1 MPVTNL
7 KSVKLLFHMRSYLLL
22 FVILASLT
30 LSGCKDKV
38 PENEINASGT
48 IEATDVTVSSKIAG
62 QIRNILVDEGSII
75 KKDDI
80 LVVLDHE
87 LLDIQ
92 LRQAAAGVDIA
103 QAQLDLLISGARKED
118 ITLAQDQVEST
129 KITLDQATA
138 DKDRFIKLY
147 ETNTITLKQLEDVTT
162 KYDIAFNQYK
172 SAEENLNKIK
182 NITRKEDI
190 ESAKANVQKNK
201 VSMELIQQNID
212 DCTIKSPVTGIV
224 SKKFSETGEYVTPGS
239 SILKIADLKTV
250 NLYIYI
256 TEPELGK
263 VKLGQSADVT
273 IDSYKDKVYKGEIIY
288 ISQEAEFTPKSIQT
302 KEERTKLVY
311 AVKIKIPNPD
321 MDLKSGM
328 PADAKL
334 IIN

>member
-1 MPVTNL
+1 MKFNYIL
-7 KSVKLLFHMRSYLLL
+7 I
-22 FVILASLT
+22 VILIALT
-30 LSGCKDKV
+30 FYGCNDKE

-48 IEATDVTVSSKIAG
+48 IESTDVTVSSKIAG
-62 QIRNILVDEGSII
+62 QILNILVDEGSII
-75 KKDDI
+75 KSDDI

-103 QAQLDLLISGARKED
+103 QAQLDLLLSGARKED
-118 ITLAQDQVEST
+118 IKLAQDQVESA
-129 KITLDQATA
+129 KINLDQATS
-138 DKDRFIKLY
+138 DKNRFEKLY
-147 ETNTITLKQLEDVTT
+147 ETNTITLKQLEDVVT
-162 KYDIAFNQYK
+162 KYEIALNQYN
-172 SAEENLNKIK
+172 SADENLVKIK

-224 SKKFSETGEYVTPGS
+224 SKKFSEVGEYLTPGS
-239 SILKIADLKTV
+239 SVMKISDLKTV

-263 VKLGQSADVT
+263 IKLGQSADVT
-273 IDSYKDKVYKGEIIY
+273 IDSYKDKIYKGEIIY
-288 ISQEAEFTPKSIQT
+288 ISPEAEFTPKSIQT

-311 AVKIKIPNPD
+311 SVKIKIPNPD
-321 MDLKSGM
+321 LDLKSGM

>member
-1 MPVTNL
+1 M
-7 KSVKLLFHMRSYLLL
+7 KIHILL
-22 FVILASLT
+22 ILIITAFSFT
-30 LSGCKDKV
+30 GCKDKV
-38 PENEINASGT
+38 PDNEINASGT
-48 IEATDVTVSSKIAG
+48 IEATDVTISSKIAG
-62 QIRNILVDEGSII
+62 QIRDILVDEGSII
-75 KKDDI
+75 KTDDI

-103 QAQLDLLISGARKED
+103 QAQLDLLLSGARKED
-118 ITLAQDQVEST
+118 IILAQDQVESA
-129 KITLDQATA
+129 KINLDQASA
-138 DKDRFIKLY
+138 DKERFEKLY
-147 ETNTITLKQLEDVTT
+147 STYTITLKQLEDVLT
-162 KYDIAFNQYK
+162 KYEIAVNQYN
-172 SAEENLNKIK
+172 SAQENLNKIR

-190 ESAKANVQKNK
+190 ESAKANVQKSK

-224 SKKFSETGEYVTPGS
+224 SKKYSETGEYVTPGS
-239 SILKIADLKTV
+239 SVMKISDLKTV

-263 VKLGQSADVT
+263 IKLGQSADVT
-273 IDSYKDKVYKGEIIY
+273 IDSYKDKIYKGEIIY
-288 ISQEAEFTPKSIQT
+288 ISPEAEFTPKSIQT

-311 AVKIKIPNPD
+311 AVKIKIPNPEL
-321 MDLKSGM
+321 DLKSGM

>member
-7 KSVKLLFHMRSYLLL
+7 KSVKLKFYMRSYLLL
-22 FVILASLT
+22 FLIFASMA

-118 ITLAQDQVEST
+118 ITLAQDQVESA

-138 DKDRFIKLY
+138 DKERFIKLY

>member
-1 MPVTNL
+1 MSFT
-7 KSVKLLFHMRSYLLL
+7 
-22 FVILASLT
+22 
-30 LSGCKDKV
+30 GCKDKE

-48 IEATDVTVSSKIAG
+48 IEATDVTISSKIAG
-62 QIRNILVDEGSII
+62 QIRDILVDEGSLI
-75 KKDDI
+75 KTDDV
-80 LVVLDHE
+80 LVMLDHE

-103 QAQLDLLISGARKED
+103 QAQLDLLLSGARKED
-118 ITLAQDQVEST
+118 IVLAQDQVESA
-129 KITLDQATA
+129 KINLDQAAA
-138 DKDRFIKLY
+138 DKERFQQLY
-147 ETNTITLKQLEDVTT
+147 STYTITLKQLEDVLT
-162 KYDIAFNQYK
+162 KYEIALNQYN

-190 ESAKANVQKNK
+190 ESAKANVQKNR

-224 SKKFSETGEYVTPGS
+224 SKKYSETGEYVTPGS
-239 SILKIADLKTV
+239 SVMKISDLKTV

-263 VKLGQSADVT
+263 IKLGQSADVT
-273 IDSYKDKVYKGEIIY
+273 IDSYKDKIYKGEIIY
-288 ISQEAEFTPKSIQT
+288 ISPEAEFTPKSIQT

-311 AVKIKIPNPD
+311 AVKIKIPNPGL
-321 MDLKSGM
+321 DLKSGM

>member
-1 MPVTNL
+1 M
-7 KSVKLLFHMRSYLLL
+7 KIH
-22 FVILASLT
+22 ILILIIISAMSFT
-30 LSGCKDKV
+30 GCKDKE

-48 IEATDVTVSSKIAG
+48 IEATDVTISSKIAG
-62 QIRNILVDEGSII
+62 QIRDILVDEGSLI
-75 KKDDI
+75 KTDDV
-80 LVVLDHE
+80 LVMLDHE

-103 QAQLDLLISGARKED
+103 QAQLDLLLSGARKED
-118 ITLAQDQVEST
+118 IVLAQDQVESA
-129 KITLDQATA
+129 KINLDQAAA
-138 DKDRFIKLY
+138 DKERFQQLY
-147 ETNTITLKQLEDVTT
+147 STYTITLKQLEDVLT
-162 KYDIAFNQYK
+162 KYEIALNQYN

-190 ESAKANVQKNK
+190 ESAKANVQKNR

-224 SKKFSETGEYVTPGS
+224 SKKYSETGEYVTPGS
-239 SILKIADLKTV
+239 SVMKISDLKTV

-263 VKLGQSADVT
+263 IKLGQSADVT
-273 IDSYKDKVYKGEIIY
+273 IDSYKDKIYKGEIIY
-288 ISQEAEFTPKSIQT
+288 ISPEAEFTPKSIQT

-311 AVKIKIPNPD
+311 AVKIKIPNPGL
-321 MDLKSGM
+321 DLKSGM

>member
-22 FVILASLT
+22 FVILASLA

-118 ITLAQDQVEST
+118 ITLAQDQVESA